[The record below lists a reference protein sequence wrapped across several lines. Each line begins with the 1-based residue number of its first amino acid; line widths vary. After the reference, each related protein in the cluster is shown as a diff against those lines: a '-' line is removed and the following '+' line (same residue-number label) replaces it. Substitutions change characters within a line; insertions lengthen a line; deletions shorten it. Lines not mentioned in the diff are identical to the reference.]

1 MVSQRPHRPLSVL
14 KTRAVRGKL
23 REEPFSFNVPSAF
36 LSLQNECGN
45 AITPYFSNSLMLG
58 FFFLSLLYISPFN
71 AFLPMTFHLNT
82 DHSFTGFYGKKQK
95 TKKRIFCLNLT

>member
-23 REEPFSFNVPSAF
+23 REEPFSLNVPSTL

-58 FFFLSLLYISPFN
+58 VFFSILYISTSD
-71 AFLPMTFHLNT
+71 AFLPMTFRLKT
-82 DHSFTGFYGKKQK
+82 DHSFTGFYGKK
-95 TKKRIFCLNLT
+95 KKKKKGLFCLNFT

>member
-23 REEPFSFNVPSAF
+23 RKDPFSLNVPSAF

-45 AITPYFSNSLMLG
+45 AITPYFSNSLILG
-58 FFFLSLLYISPFN
+58 FFFILYISTYN
-71 AFLPMTFHLNT
+71 AFLPVTFHLKA
-82 DHSFTGFYGKKQK
+82 DHSFTGFYGKK
-95 TKKRIFCLNLT
+95 KKRESPVLILHN